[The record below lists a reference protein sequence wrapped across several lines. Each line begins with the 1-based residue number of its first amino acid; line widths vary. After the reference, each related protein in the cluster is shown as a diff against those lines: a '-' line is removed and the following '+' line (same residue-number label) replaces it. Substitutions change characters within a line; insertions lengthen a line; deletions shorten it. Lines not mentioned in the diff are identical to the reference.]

1 MATVTLEAKP
11 RETGKRVARAIR
23 RQGWVPCILYGHHVE
38 PVPFQI
44 PESKL
49 RPLIYTT
56 ETHLV
61 KLQIGDKTWD
71 CVLKDVEFHPVTDR
85 PVHADFQVLRAEE
98 KVTVTV
104 PVQIV
109 GTAIGVQRGGVL
121 QIVTHELEVTCL
133 PKDIP
138 AHIDIDVS
146 NLDIGDAIHVGDLQ
160 FEGLEFEDAPDQ
172 TVVVIAA
179 PQLGGVEE
187 EKGAEGETGAAKAGT
202 GTSA

>member
-1 MATVTLEAKP
+1 MVTITIEAQP

-38 PVPFQI
+38 PIPFQI

-49 RPLIYTT
+49 WPLIYTT

-61 KLQIGDKTWD
+61 KLQINGKTWD
-71 CVLKDVEFHPVTDR
+71 CILKDVEFHPVTDR
-85 PVHADFQVLRAEE
+85 PIHADFQVLQQTE
-98 KVTVTV
+98 KITVTV
-104 PVQIV
+104 PVRIV
-109 GTAIGVQRGGVL
+109 GTSVGVQRGGVL
-121 QIVTHELEVTCL
+121 QLVTHELEVTCL

-138 AHIDIDVS
+138 SHIDIDVT
-146 NLDIGDAIHVGDLQ
+146 NLDIGDAVHVGDLQ
-160 FEGLEFEDAPDQ
+160 FEGLKFEDAPDQ

-179 PQLGGVEE
+179 PQVGGVEE
-187 EKGAEGETGAAKAGT
+187 EESAEGEAGAAEAGT

>member
-1 MATVTLEAKP
+1 MATITIEAQL
-11 RETGKRVARAIR
+11 RETGKRTARAIR
-23 RQGWVPCILYGHHVE
+23 RQGGVPCILYGHHVA
-38 PVPFQI
+38 PIPFQVT
-44 PESKL
+44 ELQL

-61 KLQIGDKTWD
+61 KLQLNGKTWD
-71 CVLKDVEFHPVTDR
+71 CILKDVAFHPVTDR
-85 PVHADFQVLRAEE
+85 PIHADFQVLQQAE
-98 KVTVTV
+98 KITVTV

-138 AHIDIDVS
+138 AHIDIDVTS
-146 NLDIGDAIHVGDLQ
+146 LDIGDAVHVGDLQ

-179 PQLGGVEE
+179 GQVG
-187 EKGAEGETGAAKAGT
+187 GAEESGEAEAGT
-202 GTSA
+202 GNRTSA

>member
-1 MATVTLEAKP
+1 MATITIEANP
-11 RETGKRVARAIR
+11 RETGKREARAIR

-38 PVPFQI
+38 PIPFQI
-44 PESKL
+44 PASKL

-61 KLQIGDKTWD
+61 KLQLDGKTWD
-71 CVLKDVEFHPVTDR
+71 CILKDVEFHPVSDE
-85 PVHADFQVLRAEE
+85 PLHADFQVLQAEE

-160 FEGLEFEDAPDQ
+160 FQGLEFEDAPDQ

-179 PQLGGVEE
+179 LQVGGVEE
-187 EKGAEGETGAAKAGT
+187 EGEAGAAAAGT